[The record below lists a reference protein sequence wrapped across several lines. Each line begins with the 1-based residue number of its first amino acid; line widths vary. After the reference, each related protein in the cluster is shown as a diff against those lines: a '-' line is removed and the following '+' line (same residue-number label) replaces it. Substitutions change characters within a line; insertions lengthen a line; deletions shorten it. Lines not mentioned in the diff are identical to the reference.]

1 MIIEQDKAS
10 PNLFVAKGRVFG
22 HYIIAEG
29 LSAIDAFNQ
38 YIIAATERLKRKEV
52 DHGTR

>member
-10 PNLFVAKGRVFG
+10 PNLFIAKGRVFG

-38 YIIAATERLKRKEV
+38 YVIAATERLKLKDA